1 MSEKKYAMLQIDA
14 EVHQMLKSFCK
25 DKGYKMNGLV
35 ESLIKEK
42 VSPNVKPLPSNV
54 LKTK

>member
-1 MSEKKYAMLQIDA
+1 
-14 EVHQMLKSFCK
+14 
-25 DKGYKMNGLV
+25 V

-54 LKTK
+54 LKSNN

>member
-1 MSEKKYAMLQIDA
+1 MNKKYAMLQIDA
-14 EVHQMLKSFCK
+14 NVHQLLKSFCK

-42 VSPNVKPLPSNV
+42 VSPNAKPLPNNV